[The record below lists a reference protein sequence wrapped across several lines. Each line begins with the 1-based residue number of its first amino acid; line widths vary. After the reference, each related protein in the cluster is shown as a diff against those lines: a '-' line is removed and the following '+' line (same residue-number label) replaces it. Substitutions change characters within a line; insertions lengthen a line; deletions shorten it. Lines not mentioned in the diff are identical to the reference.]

1 MNPAIFDPPAPA
13 RREPVSPAGQRR
25 YHPPVCRPLGDLR
38 RVTLKTGVGRDVQ
51 GDTRTRE

>member
-38 RVTLKTGVGRDVQ
+38 RVTLKTGVGRDVL